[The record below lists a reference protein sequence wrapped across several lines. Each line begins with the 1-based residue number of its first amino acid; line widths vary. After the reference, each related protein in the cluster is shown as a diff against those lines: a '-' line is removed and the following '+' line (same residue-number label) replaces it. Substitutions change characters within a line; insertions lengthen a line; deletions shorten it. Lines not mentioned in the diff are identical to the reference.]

1 MFENLDAYLA
11 YVTTPEL
18 RTTIMDA
25 CEFLVTLG
33 VEGHSFAIDQ
43 ELAMADNGDT
53 QITVHSIYTLV
64 VETIR
69 AVLDRMGVITKND
82 MPLYRLL
89 DLIKSLEGLTNYD
102 DPSTISQLIDEN
114 QDPEEALAAVLS
126 LLGTHKPHDYVELFM
141 EVSEDLLIRL
151 KTLNSAEEA
160 YDLLPDR
167 EVVELA
173 RTRFKRFIGRHKDT
187 LIEAL
192 IRNGARIGI
201 PPDDL
206 IDQIGDPI
214 HDLSGKDF
222 GILIAGVYAASNVPT
237 EKLADAT
244 KEEVSKFSSD
254 ITFITQANLA
264 IVQALLEV

>member
-18 RTTIMDA
+18 RVTLMDT

-53 QITVHSIYTLV
+53 QITVHSIYSLV
-64 VETIR
+64 VETVR

-89 DLIKSLEGLTNYD
+89 DTLKSLEGLTNYED
-102 DPSTISQLIDEN
+102 QATIAQLIDEN
-114 QDPEEALAAVLS
+114 QDPEEALGAVLA

-160 YDLLPDR
+160 YDLLPSR
-167 EVVELA
+167 ESVELA
-173 RTRFKRFIGRHKDT
+173 RTRFKRFLARHKNT
-187 LIEAL
+187 LIEAK
-192 IRNGARIGI
+192 IRDGARIGV
-201 PPDDL
+201 PPDDF

-222 GILIAGVYAASNVPT
+222 GIVIAGIYAASNLPT
-237 EKLADAT
+237 EDLQEAARH
-244 KEEVSKFSSD
+244 EVTKFSTD

-264 IVQALLEV
+264 ITQALLEV